1 MVGLPESHGNTI
13 IMTVVDRFSRMAHFI
28 PIAKLPSAAETGELL
43 VQHVL
48 RLNGLPRDIVSNR
61 VLQFSSQV

>member
-1 MVGLPESHGNTI
+1 
-13 IMTVVDRFSRMAHFI
+13 MTVVDRFSRMAHFI